1 LRRGEV
7 WTVAGG
13 ADHASKPRP
22 AVVVH
27 DNLFA
32 DMTSVTLVT
41 ITSDLVDSPLIRLN
55 VVPNG
60 QNGLLKPSQMMVDK
74 ITTVP
79 RSKLGKKMGRLSTED
94 EIRLNRALV
103 IYLGLA
109 GQKQV

>member
-7 WTVAGG
+7 WTVAGR
-13 ADHASKPRP
+13 ADYASKPRP

-27 DNLFA
+27 DNFFA

-41 ITSDLVDSPLIRLN
+41 ITSDLVDSPLTRLN
-55 VVPNG
+55 LAPDD
-60 QNGLLKPSQMMVDK
+60 QNGLVKPSQMMVEK

-79 RSKLGKKMGRLSTED
+79 RSKLGKKIGRLSIED
-94 EIRLNRALV
+94 EVRLNRALI

-109 GQKQV
+109 G